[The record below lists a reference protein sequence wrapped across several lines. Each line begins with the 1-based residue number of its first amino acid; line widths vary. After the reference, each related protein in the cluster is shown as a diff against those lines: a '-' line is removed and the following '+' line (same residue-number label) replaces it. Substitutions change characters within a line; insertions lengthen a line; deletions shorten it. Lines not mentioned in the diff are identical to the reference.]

1 MSILAS
7 ALLFLHMIGLAGIL
21 AGFLMQV
28 MTDNTKSVKVLLH
41 SSLLQLVSGVLL
53 VGAIEMGDL
62 GELNHV
68 KIAVKLLLSLAVV
81 IVGIINLRK
90 PSTKLATIAGVIAV
104 VNIGVAVFW

>member
-41 SSLLQLVSGVLL
+41 SSLLQLVSGVLM
-53 VGAIEMGDL
+53 VGVMEMGDL
-62 GELNHV
+62 AEMNHIKV
-68 KIAVKLLLSLAVV
+68 AVKLVLALAVV
-81 IVGIINLRK
+81 VVGIINVRK
-90 PSTKLATIAGVIAV
+90 PSTRLATIAGVIAV

>member
-1 MSILAS
+1 MSILES
-7 ALLFLHMIGLAGIL
+7 ILLFLHMLGLAGIL

-28 MTDNTKSVKVLLH
+28 MTDNPKSVKVLLH
-41 SSLLQLVSGVLL
+41 SSLLQLVSGLLL

-68 KIAVKLLLSLAVV
+68 KIGIKLLLSLAVV
-81 IVGIINLRK
+81 VVGIMNLRK
-90 PSTKLATIAGVIAV
+90 PSTRLATIAGVIAV